1 EAGVSFSV
9 WRTSGVGILMDRTSI
24 HDILGQ
30 PDGIEETREWYA
42 VTESKGMTKATIDYI
57 GTDTAHAVSLEFA
70 QESLTMDELASTAER
85 AFPDAQLMHRDE
97 LVAMYLARQAGA
109 EKPVYIL
116 VIAEN
121 PQKERGPQI
130 VTMTE
135 EANQYYKQ

>member
-1 EAGVSFSV
+1 
-9 WRTSGVGILMDRTSI
+9 LMDRQSI

-30 PDGIEETREWYA
+30 PDGVEETREWYA
-42 VTESKGMTKATIDYI
+42 ITGSEGMKKTTIDYI
-57 GTDTAHAVSLEFA
+57 GTETAHAVSLEFA
-70 QESLTMDELASTAER
+70 PASLTMDELAKTAER
-85 AFPDAQLMHRDE
+85 AFPDAQLLHRDE

-109 EKPVYIL
+109 DKPVYIL

-121 PQKERGPQI
+121 PEKERGPQI